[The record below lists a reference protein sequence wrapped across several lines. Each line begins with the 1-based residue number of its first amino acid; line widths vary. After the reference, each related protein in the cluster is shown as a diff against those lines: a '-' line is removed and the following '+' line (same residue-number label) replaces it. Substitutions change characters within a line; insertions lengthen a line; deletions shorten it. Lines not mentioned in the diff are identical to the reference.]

1 MSEENKAIIRRAFEA
16 WNAGDLDLFD
26 ELWAAD
32 YVHHDPAEPD
42 VRSLE
47 DYKRYVAYVHAGYPD
62 VHFTAEDMLAEGDK
76 VAARYQMRATDTVGR
91 EHRPATGKR
100 VTVTGTAIYRLAGG
114 RIAEMWVNWDELGF
128 YRQLGVVPAAGGS
141 D

>member
-32 YVHHDPAEPD
+32 YVHHDPAEPK

-47 DYKRYVAYVHAGYPD
+47 DYKRYVSYVHKSYPGMG
-62 VHFTAEDMLAEGDK
+62 FTLEDMLAEGDK
-76 VAARYQMRATDTVGR
+76 VAARYTWHATDTVGR
-91 EHRPATGKR
+91 PDRPPTGR
-100 VTVTGTAIYRLAGG
+100 QVTMTGISIYRLAGG
-114 RIAEMWVNWDELGF
+114 RIAEMWTNWDALG
-128 YRQLGVVPAAGGS
+128 YQQQLSGKEANIS
-141 D
+141 

>member
-16 WNAGDLDLFD
+16 WNAGNMDLFD
-26 ELWAAD
+26 ELWAAG

-62 VHFTAEDMLAEGDK
+62 LHIIAEDMLAEGDK
-76 VAARYQMRATDTVGR
+76 VAARYRMRATDTIGR
-91 EHRPATGKR
+91 PDRPPTGR
-100 VTVTGTAIYRLAGG
+100 QLTMTGISIYRLADGQ
-114 RIAEMWVNWDELGF
+114 IAEMWTNWDALGY
-128 YRQLGVVPAAGGS
+128 YRQLGDKESNPS
-141 D
+141 